1 MIAAWMLHSLV
12 TAVVLGLTAM
22 AVDALFRIVGGPS
35 RWVWAVALVASILLP
50 AFRLATTLS
59 AGPERVAP
67 ATVAGSVNH
76 AAAASGSATN
86 WASLLARAEVG
97 VTVDSAWQRLDRP
110 LGAAWL
116 LLTLAVAGWGLAGLV
131 RLRSVRREWVPTVV
145 EGTPVLVSGRT
156 GPALA
161 GLLRPQVV
169 LPEWALASDPTQL
182 RLMLAHEHEHARVGD
197 PWMLAAAAF
206 AVALVPW
213 NPAFWWQL
221 RRLRLAV
228 EIDCDARVLRRH
240 PDVRRY
246 GALLL
251 AVGQQA
257 TGPRL
262 PLAALGTPPTTLE
275 RRIRTMT
282 MSRPRHPRLLGGAL
296 ALSAIALT
304 LVACELP
311 RPTEVAPVA
320 ELPLAS
326 IRSETGFEPGE
337 RVSVERV
344 RELLLAQR
352 PELLDSRS
360 GRQRLFYVIADA
372 RDSVVELQVQEG
384 NRLGKGVE
392 SISVDPDRIASI
404 EILKLRP
411 GQLLPDSTGVIWL
424 RLKAEGVEAVH
435 GETAASPAKRAT
447 IVLGENR
454 EASTPE
460 RSVADTMTI
469 VAPGAGTRARL
480 AMSGQRVSIGTDTT
494 TILRGSMSTEAPPL
508 VIIDGVVVAQANLQA
523 LDPLRIDRV
532 EVVKG
537 SVATRIYGE
546 RGANGVIVV
555 TTKQNP

>member
-1 MIAAWMLHSLV
+1 
-12 TAVVLGLTAM
+12 
-22 AVDALFRIVGGPS
+22 
-35 RWVWAVALVASILLP
+35 
-50 AFRLATTLS
+50 
-59 AGPERVAP
+59 
-67 ATVAGSVNH
+67 
-76 AAAASGSATN
+76 
-86 WASLLARAEVG
+86 
-97 VTVDSAWQRLDRP
+97 
-110 LGAAWL
+110 
-116 LLTLAVAGWGLAGLV
+116 
-131 RLRSVRREWVPTVV
+131 
-145 EGTPVLVSGRT
+145 
-156 GPALA
+156 
-161 GLLRPQVV
+161 
-169 LPEWALASDPTQL
+169 
-182 RLMLAHEHEHARVGD
+182 
-197 PWMLAAAAF
+197 
-206 AVALVPW
+206 
-213 NPAFWWQL
+213 
-221 RRLRLAV
+221 
-228 EIDCDARVLRRH
+228 
-240 PDVRRY
+240 
-246 GALLL
+246 
-251 AVGQQA
+251 
-257 TGPRL
+257 
-262 PLAALGTPPTTLE
+262 
-275 RRIRTMT
+275 MT

-352 PELLDSRS
+352 PELLYSRS